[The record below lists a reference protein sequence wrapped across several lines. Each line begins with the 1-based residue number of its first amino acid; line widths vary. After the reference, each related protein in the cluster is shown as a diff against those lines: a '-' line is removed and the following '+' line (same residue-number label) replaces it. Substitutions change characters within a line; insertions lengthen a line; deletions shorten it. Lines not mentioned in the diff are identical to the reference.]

1 MHSSAFWT
9 ALLGPVTVEAGRR
22 PGWGL
27 VWVALGCCYNAHELG
42 GLEQNDSLT
51 LLQPEVSDHCV
62 GRAVLPSKA
71 PGQDLAFALLA
82 SGGLTCFCLVDQT
95 FSLWLPLHL
104 SAFSVCCPS
113 LSQAQS
119 WLVSGPP

>member
-27 VWVALGCCYNAHELG
+27 VWVALGCCYNAYKLG

-51 LLQPEVSDHCV
+51 LRQPEVSDPVSAELCSLRWPP
-62 GRAVLPSKA
+62 GRTFLCSASFWWPHVWTIPSASGSLFTCLPSLR
-71 PGQDLAFALLA
+71 PVLL
-82 SGGLTCFCLVDQT
+82 S
-95 FSLWLPLHL
+95 
-104 SAFSVCCPS
+104 
-113 LSQAQS
+113 
-119 WLVSGPP
+119 

>member
-1 MHSSAFWT
+1 MHSSAVWT

-27 VWVALGCCYNAHELG
+27 VWVALGCCYNAYKLG
-42 GLEQNDSLT
+42 GLEQNDSFT
-51 LLQPEVSDHCV
+51 LLQPEVSDYGV
-62 GRAVLPSKA
+62 GRAVFPLVA

-82 SGGLTCFCLVDQT
+82 SGGPTCFCRVDRT

-104 SAFSVCCPS
+104 SAFSVSCPP
-113 LSQAQS
+113 LLRARS
-119 WLVSGPP
+119 WSVSGPP